1 MVSVHPLYLP
11 YCSFLTLSFSFSVE
25 IRQANRKK
33 VLDMIVKEQWKELM
47 NYDELNREIAANR
60 VLNGFTA
67 LQPSFPP
74 TFKRIRGE
82 KIQAINTTSQ
92 KWNLRR
98 ASSAEDS
105 SEKTIEAYYHHKRIP
120 SYTDRILFK
129 SLPTFENW
137 CSSLFFESC
146 EAANSSDHKPVRAGF
161 NLYLSEGDADILVD
175 RQLLGKV
182 KKPAESRNKEPK
194 FIKMQIFD
202 LKGFE
207 LEEMDA
213 QMFGGGSDPYVV
225 VTTDPPNLLLNKNQ
239 IRAQPTSVKSKV
251 IKHNLNPVW
260 EDPLYLTLAS
270 SDLEGLSRNA
280 SLIVQVWD
288 EDLYN
293 PDDLIGCV
301 TIPFKEILES
311 AFVSRRPYVFEK
323 FLRCNSEVMGRIA
336 GRIILDGD
344 YIRTEEDAKI
354 LANERKNRINPTF
367 LTLKE
372 AVVEAAQADSNGCC
386 TIN

>member
-1 MVSVHPLYLP
+1 
-11 YCSFLTLSFSFSVE
+11 
-25 IRQANRKK
+25 
-33 VLDMIVKEQWKELM
+33 MIVKEQWKELM